1 MQFVNLEEEKQVKHE
16 EEDAPDVQAPAD
28 LLRKFLAAVNRR
40 DLNVALLLCQMI
52 LIYEPENPEA
62 SEFLL
67 LIQKKLLEKRCEDDA
82 AGEETDS
89 DDDDD
94 DDPGS
99 DGVHCS
105 LFSSSSFSS
114 SDAAGKINA

>member
-28 LLRKFLAAVNRR
+28 LLRK
-40 DLNVALLLCQMI
+40 MI